1 MIDINIKIG
10 GKEHKGMMGMSLE
23 DMLEDKPVITKKPRK
38 KKKRKDAL
46 MKAVESAIPKSSEY
60 TTETV

>member
-23 DMLEDKPVITKKPRK
+23 DMLEDKPVIVKKKRK
-38 KKKRKDAL
+38 KKKSPL
-46 MKAVESAIPKSSEY
+46 MKAVESAIPKRANY

>member
-1 MIDINIKIG
+1 MIDINIKID

-23 DMLEDKPVITKKPRK
+23 DMLEDKPVIKKK
-38 KKKRKDAL
+38 KKKRKSAL
-46 MKAVESAIPKSSEY
+46 MKAVESSIPSKSKY

>member
-1 MIDINIKIG
+1 MIDINIKID

-23 DMLEDKPVITKKPRK
+23 EMLEDKPVIKKKK
-38 KKKRKDAL
+38 KKKRKSAL
-46 MKAVESAIPKSSEY
+46 MKAVESSIPSKSNY